1 MDYFLLALA
10 IIVLL
15 LGIVGCLLPV
25 LPGPP
30 LSFVAVLLVHFT
42 RFADF
47 SGRALFF
54 MGALALIV
62 QVLDYIVPVW
72 GTKKFGGSKY
82 GTWGS
87 ILGLIAGI
95 IVLPALGIVLG
106 PFGLLGILGGPFVGA
121 LIGELIAGKDS
132 DKAMRAAFGSFIG
145 FLTGT
150 FMKLVS
156 SSIITVLFV
165 REIILNWKQ

>member
-1 MDYFLLALA
+1 MDYVLVVIASL
-10 IIVLL
+10 ILL

-30 LSFVAVLLVHFT
+30 LSFIAILILHFT

-54 MGALALIV
+54 FAALALIV
-62 QVLDYIVPVW
+62 QALDYVVPVW
-72 GTKKFGGSKY
+72 GTKKYGGSKY

-87 ILGLIAGI
+87 IIGLIAGI

-121 LIGELIAGKDS
+121 FIGERMNKQDN
-132 DKAMRAAFGSFIG
+132 DRAMRAAFGSFIG
-145 FLTGT
+145 FLAGT
-150 FMKLVS
+150 MMKLVAS
-156 SSIITVLFV
+156 GIITWYFIKELIQ
-165 REIILNWKQ
+165 RGA